1 MALAK
6 ETESLTKRLVRTG
19 SVNGTAGEADI
30 ADEIYGYFSALPYFQ
45 AHPENLWTTPL
56 AGDKL
61 ARKNVFALV
70 RGEKAG
76 SANTVILHGH
86 TDTVG
91 IEDFGA
97 LSPWAFEPDA
107 LAEKLRARPLPASVA
122 VDLASGDWLFGR
134 GALDMKSG
142 VAVHMTVLKALSESC
157 GALQGNVLFMANPV
171 EENQHTGMIEALP
184 VLADLME
191 SRGLQYAAAI
201 NNDYVAPLYEG
212 DPNRYFYMG
221 AIGKLLACFYVVG
234 KETHAGQCFEG
245 LDPTLLSAE
254 LTRLIDLNVD
264 FCDAFAGALTPP
276 PTVLKA
282 TDLKTSYNV
291 QTPLASFLYFNFF
304 VNHASVEKII
314 GKLRRTAEQAVANV
328 MAYLNEQYRRYC
340 EKTQALYRPLPFAPR
355 VLTFQE
361 LYEEVAA
368 YTPDLADTLEKTTAV
383 LQSQGADPRTIC
395 LAAVEQVKKSC
406 RDLSPVITIFFA
418 PPYCPHNTLR
428 LEEAGDQS
436 IHAVMTAIAE
446 EAQTQYG
453 EPVSIQPFF
462 PCLSDSSYL
471 RINDSRESVRQL
483 TANFP
488 QVRQLYPLPFSL
500 IKKLD
505 IPAVNFGVYGKDAH
519 RWTERVYKP
528 YSFGVLPYLVQGAVK
543 RLLAETSG
551 ERRQSNQEG
560 VTA

>member
-1 MALAK
+1 MDFAK
-6 ETESLTKRLVRTG
+6 EAEALTKRLVKTA
-19 SVNGTAGEADI
+19 SINGTAGEADI
-30 ADEIYGYFSALPYFQ
+30 ADVIYRYFAALPYFQ
-45 AHPENLWTTPL
+45 AHPENLWTAAL

-61 ARKNVFALV
+61 ERKNVFAFV
-70 RGEKAG
+70 RGAKNGNAK
-76 SANTVILHGH
+76 TVILHGH

-91 IEDFGA
+91 VEDFGA
-97 LSPWAFEPDA
+97 LAPWAFDTE
-107 LAEKLRARPLPASVA
+107 LLEEHLRTRPLPADA
-122 VDLASGDWLFGR
+122 AADLASGNWLFGR

-142 VAVHMTVLKALSESC
+142 VAVHMTVIKALSENC
-157 GALQGNVLFMANPV
+157 GNLEGNVLFMANPV
-171 EENQHTGMIEALP
+171 EENQHTGMIEALS
-184 VLADLME
+184 VLHNLMKNK
-191 SRGLQYAAAI
+191 GLQYVAAI

-212 DPNRYFYMG
+212 DSNRYFYLG

-254 LTRLIDLNVD
+254 LVRLIDLNVD
-264 FCDAFAGALTPP
+264 FCDSFAGTLTPP

-282 TDLKTSYNV
+282 TDLKPSYNV

-304 VNHASVEKII
+304 VNHASVEQII
-314 GKLRRTAEQAVANV
+314 GKLRQTAEQAVANV
-328 MAYLNEQYRRYC
+328 MAYLNEQYRSYC
-340 EKTQALYRPLPFAPR
+340 DQTQAVYRPLPFAPR
-355 VLTFQE
+355 VLTFEE
-361 LYEEVAA
+361 LYKEVAA
-368 YTPDLADTLEKTTAV
+368 YTPDLAATLEATTAV
-383 LQSQGADPRTIC
+383 LQAQEADARTIC
-395 LAAVEQVKKSC
+395 LAAVELVKKAC
-406 RDLSPVITIFFA
+406 RDLSPVITLFFA

-428 LEEAGDQS
+428 LEEAGDGAVY
-436 IHAVMTAIAE
+436 AVMQAMAE
-446 EAQTQYG
+446 EAQSQHG

-543 RLLAETSG
+543 RLLAETAG
-551 ERRQSNQEG
+551 AKHQTNIEE